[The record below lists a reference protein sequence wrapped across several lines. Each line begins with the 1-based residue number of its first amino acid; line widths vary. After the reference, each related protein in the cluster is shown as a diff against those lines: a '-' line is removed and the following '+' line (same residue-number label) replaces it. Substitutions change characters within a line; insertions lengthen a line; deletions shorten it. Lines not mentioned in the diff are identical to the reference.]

1 LGHDLFVSLLR
12 RSRLSQGVTM
22 NRNDQEELL
31 QRIDKMKNNDYD
43 NYDVEVDYK
52 DKYSKDLEELSMEL
66 DDTINY
72 LQKRRA
78 I

>member
-1 LGHDLFVSLLR
+1 
-12 RSRLSQGVTM
+12 M

-31 QRIDKMKNNDYD
+31 QKIDKMKNNDYD

>member
-1 LGHDLFVSLLR
+1 
-12 RSRLSQGVTM
+12 M

-31 QRIDKMKNNDYD
+31 QRIDKMKNSDYD

-52 DKYSKDLEELSMEL
+52 NKYSKDLEELSMEL

-72 LQKRRA
+72 LQKKRA

>member
-1 LGHDLFVSLLR
+1 
-12 RSRLSQGVTM
+12 
-22 NRNDQEELL
+22 
-31 QRIDKMKNNDYD
+31 MKNNDYD

-52 DKYSKDLEELSMEL
+52 DKYSKDLEELSIEL

>member
-1 LGHDLFVSLLR
+1 
-12 RSRLSQGVTM
+12 M

-52 DKYSKDLEELSMEL
+52 DKYSKDLEELSIEL

>member
-1 LGHDLFVSLLR
+1 
-12 RSRLSQGVTM
+12 M

-72 LQKRRA
+72 LQKRRS

>member
-1 LGHDLFVSLLR
+1 
-12 RSRLSQGVTM
+12 M

>member
-1 LGHDLFVSLLR
+1 MGHDLFVSLLCG
-12 RSRLSQGVTM
+12 SRLSQGVTM